1 MESLICALGSVS
13 FAFSLSEDEVQRD
26 TQLCVDHAMMAVNVS
41 NMIAI
46 LFFLSFLAILNLM
59 MFLQLRLA
67 KILQRDELAKKIKL
81 NIYKH
86 DRFIRILCTF
96 APE

>member
-26 TQLCVDHAMMAVNVS
+26 TQLCVDHATMAVNVS

-46 LFFLSFLAILNLM
+46 LFFLSLLAILNLM
-59 MFLQLRLA
+59 MFFTVYG
-67 KILQRDELAKKIKL
+67 LQRYCNLMNWQKK
-81 NIYKH
+81 
-86 DRFIRILCTF
+86 
-96 APE
+96 

>member
-26 TQLCVDHAMMAVNVS
+26 MQLCVDNATMAVNVS

-46 LFFLSFLAILNLM
+46 LFFLSLLAILNLM
-59 MFLQLRLA
+59 MSF
-67 KILQRDELAKKIKL
+67 KVYGLQRYCKEMNWQKK
-81 NIYKH
+81 
-86 DRFIRILCTF
+86 
-96 APE
+96 

>member
-26 TQLCVDHAMMAVNVS
+26 MQLCVDHATMAVNVS

-46 LFFLSFLAILNLM
+46 LFFLSLLAI
-59 MFLQLRLA
+59 FIDDVFYSLRLA
-67 KILQRDELAKKIKL
+67 KILQSDELAKKIKL
-81 NIYKH
+81 NIYKR

>member
-46 LFFLSFLAILNLM
+46 LFFLSLLAI
-59 MFLQLRLA
+59 FIDDVFYSLRLA
-67 KILQRDELAKKIKL
+67 KILQSDELAKKIKL
-81 NIYKH
+81 NIYKR

>member
-1 MESLICALGSVS
+1 MESVICALGSVS

-26 TQLCVDHAMMAVNVS
+26 TQLCVDHATMAVNVS

-46 LFFLSFLAILNLM
+46 LFFLSLLAI
-59 MFLQLRLA
+59 FIDDVFYSLRLA
-67 KILQRDELAKKIKL
+67 KILQSDELAKKIKL

-86 DRFIRILCTF
+86 ERLSRFLCTF
-96 APE
+96 AP

>member
-1 MESLICALGSVS
+1 MVFLSIGECIADGIVDMCLGSVS

-46 LFFLSFLAILNLM
+46 LFFLSLLAILNLM
-59 MFLQLRLA
+59 MSFTVYG
-67 KILQRDELAKKIKL
+67 LQRYCKEMNWQKK
-81 NIYKH
+81 
-86 DRFIRILCTF
+86 
-96 APE
+96 

>member
-26 TQLCVDHAMMAVNVS
+26 TQLCVDDGRECEQYDS
-41 NMIAI
+41 YS
-46 LFFLSFLAILNLM
+46 FLSESSCHIKFDDV
-59 MFLQLRLA
+59 FYSLRLA

-81 NIYKH
+81 NIYKR